1 MPQVGRKICVVVTSR
16 ASYAR
21 IRSALDAIVLHPRL
35 ELQLVVAA
43 SAVLARYGSVVD
55 CIRADGFRIDSQ
67 VYMVIEGENPVTSA
81 KSTGLGLSD
90 LATVFDQLRPDVV
103 VSIADRYE
111 TLATSI
117 AASYM
122 NIPLAHIQGG
132 EVTGSIDEKVRHANT
147 KLADLHFVATRRAR
161 RFVIRMG
168 EDPACVF
175 RTGCP
180 SIDLAAEVLR
190 GPALD
195 ARSAGGIR
203 GVGRPVDL
211 TGDYL
216 VVLQHP
222 VTTQYGQAR
231 AQATETLRAI
241 ATLRVPVLW
250 FWPNADAGSDGT
262 SNAIR
267 HYRECA
273 HAAPMYFVKHVD
285 SKNFLRL
292 LLGCRTIVGNSSVAI
307 REASFLGTPAVNIG
321 ERQRGRER
329 GQNVIDVPHERRAIV
344 DAVRRQWGH
353 GRYPSDPLY
362 GEGDAGARIA
372 DHLATAALTIDKPIS
387 YVDDRTEVQRPARRR
402 RHAALAG
409 G

>member
-1 MPQVGRKICVVVTSR
+1 MPQARRKICIVVTSR

-21 IRSALDAIVLHPRL
+21 IRSALDAIVSHPRL

-55 CIRADGFRIDSQ
+55 CIRADGFHIDSQ

-180 SIDLAAEVLR
+180 SIDLAAKVLR
-190 GPALD
+190 GATLD
-195 ARSAGGIR
+195 GGAARGVR

-222 VTTQYGQAR
+222 VTTQYDQAR
-231 AQATETLRAI
+231 AQATETLRAM
-241 ATLRVPVLW
+241 ATLRMPVLW

-267 HYRECA
+267 HYREGA
-273 HAAPMYFVKHVD
+273 HAEPMYFVKHVD
-285 SKNFLRL
+285 SMKFLRL
-292 LLGCRTIVGNSSVAI
+292 LLDSRAIVGNSSVAI
-307 REASFLGTPAVNIG
+307 REASFLGVPAVNLG

-329 GQNVIDVPHERRAIV
+329 GRNVIDVPHDRRAIV
-344 DAVRRQWGH
+344 DAVRRQCDH
-353 GRYPSDPLY
+353 GRYPPDRLY
-362 GEGDAGARIA
+362 GEGDAGTQIA
-372 DHLATAALTIDKPIS
+372 DHLATAALTIDKQIS
-387 YVDDRTEVQRPARRR
+387 YVDDRARVQRPARRR
-402 RHAALAG
+402 QAVLAG